1 MQYVAR
7 EIMNHSH
14 LLHPHIVQF
23 KEVCECCVMP
33 VLHPRYTGNQSWSPF
48 HCTGA
53 W

>member
-23 KEVCECCVMP
+23 KEVRLAAILTKH
-33 VLHPRYTGNQSWSPF
+33 VLHILCGSSWRMQ
-48 HCTGA
+48 A
-53 W
+53 RR